1 MVLQEDWIGKC
12 SLACVVT
19 VNDYALLIRLKLV
32 VQLADKTDY
41 RRRIHGSYDDLNSY
55 FNDLD
60 SSDSDSKE
68 TSHDSWGGS
77 RGGFS
82 NTCVF

>member
-41 RRRIHGSYDDLNSY
+41 RRRIHGSDD
-55 FNDLD
+55 D
-60 SSDSDSKE
+60 STRHAGASRTHAFFKK
-68 TSHDSWGGS
+68 GG
-77 RGGFS
+77 
-82 NTCVF
+82 